1 MSQTKL
7 VIHLLAAILADA
19 LVTRRAEELLGWGR
33 VEWAA
38 DRDDGASQID
48 VEIFSQPI
56 NHIVFL
62 FLNIFDLDRFRRG
75 NSIAWAALRISVGRL
90 LARLGI
96 FGNLKWI
103 LLGAILIRRGH
114 TIFFVDWGC
123 FDILLTFVLIITLLR
138 RQDSLER
145 CNIKLSFV
153 CFVHFFDSLHIELHL
168 VRRVLS
174 YALLETLVK
183 GLLQALRAHMWT
195 ASERRNLIDLL
206 YLLDR

>member
-1 MSQTKL
+1 MSQTKV

-96 FGNLKWI
+96 FGNLKWV
-103 LLGAILIRRGH
+103 LLGAILIRRRH

>member
-7 VIHLLAAILADA
+7 AIHLLAAILADA

-75 NSIAWAALRISVGRL
+75 NSIAWAALRIGVGRL

-96 FGNLKWI
+96 FGNLKWV
-103 LLGAILIRRGH
+103 LLGAILIRRRH

-145 CNIKLSFV
+145 CDIKLSFV

-168 VRRVLS
+168 VRRVLC
-174 YALLETLVK
+174 YTLLETLVK

>member
-1 MSQTKL
+1 MSQTNL

-19 LVTRRAEELLGWGR
+19 LVTCRAEELLGWGR

-56 NHIVFL
+56 NHIIFL
-62 FLNIFDLDRFRRG
+62 FLNILDLDRFRRV
-75 NSIAWAALRISVGRL
+75 NSIAWAALRIGVGRL

-96 FGNLKWI
+96 FGNLKWV
-103 LLGAILIRRGH
+103 LLGAILIRRMH

-138 RQDSLER
+138 RQDSLKR

-168 VRRVLS
+168 AGWVLC
-174 YALLETLVK
+174 YTLLETLVK
-183 GLLQALRAHMWT
+183 GLLQALRAHLRT
-195 ASERRNLIDLL
+195 ASERRNLIYLL

>member
-75 NSIAWAALRISVGRL
+75 NSIAWAALRIGVGRL

-96 FGNLKWI
+96 FGNLKWV
-103 LLGAILIRRGH
+103 LLGAILIRRRH

-145 CNIKLSFV
+145 CDIKLSFV

-168 VRRVLS
+168 VRRVLC
-174 YALLETLVK
+174 YTPLETLVK